1 MTESSAC
8 AIADSDR
15 GAAASTFAPR
25 ISPTATVRYASWGA
39 TGATE
44 SAASVTERIPTIGS
58 TDFLPVEK
66 WDYTAFEFEVHDE
79 CPLPAQLR
87 RPRPRLAT
95 SAMRR
100 ERQFRARGGHSRQ
113 CGERAKS
120 GHLWRRAVR
129 RGLSKLAR
137 SSSI

>member
-79 CPLPAQLR
+79 CPLPAQS
-87 RPRPRLAT
+87 T
-95 SAMRR
+95 HSSAPDWTV
-100 ERQFRARGGHSRQ
+100 
-113 CGERAKS
+113 AKS
-120 GHLWRRAVR
+120 GKRAFRCDVR
-129 RGLSKLAR
+129 K
-137 SSSI
+137 